1 MRKIININKVI
12 KPFDRKI
19 NISGD
24 KSISIR
30 FVILASM
37 AKGKSIAKNLLRSE
51 DVLNT
56 IKCIKNLG
64 IKFDYMFTSALIR
77 AQLTGSIILENLDQT
92 EINIIKNKALNER
105 FYGDLQGLNKDEC
118 RKKWGDEKVQI
129 WRRSYDKG
137 PPGGETLKE
146 TGERVLPYYL
156 EEILPLIFKN
166 NNIIIAAHGNS
177 LRSLIKYLDD
187 ISDEDIVKLEI
198 PTGAPIHYVFDQSG
212 KVISKQNLIE

>member
-1 MRKIININKVI
+1 MERNL
-12 KPFDRKI
+12 
-19 NISGD
+19 
-24 KSISIR
+24 
-30 FVILASM
+30 ILVRHGQSEWNE
-37 AKGKSIAKNLLRSE
+37 KNLFTGWENPGLTDKGMHEAKIAGS
-51 DVLNT
+51 L
-56 IKCIKNLG
+56 IKNLG

-77 AQLTGSIILENLDQT
+77 AQLTGSIILENLDQAG
-92 EINIIKNKALNER
+92 INIIKNKALNER

-156 EEILPLIFKN
+156 EEILPLILEN

-198 PTGAPIHYVFDQSG
+198 PTGAPMHYVFNQSG

>member
-1 MRKIININKVI
+1 MIERNL
-12 KPFDRKI
+12 
-19 NISGD
+19 
-24 KSISIR
+24 
-30 FVILASM
+30 ILVRHGQSEWNE
-37 AKGKSIAKNLLRSE
+37 KNLFTGWENPGLTDKGMHEAKIAGS
-51 DVLNT
+51 L
-56 IKCIKNLG
+56 IKNLG

-77 AQLTGSIILENLDQT
+77 AQLTGSIILENLDQAG
-92 EINIIKNKALNER
+92 INIIKNKALNER

-156 EEILPLIFKN
+156 EEILPLILEN

-198 PTGAPIHYVFDQSG
+198 PTGAPMHYVFNQSG
-212 KVISKQNLIE
+212 KVIIKQNLIE